1 MEVAKPLLLFL
12 KNMIDFT
19 LTEDQELI
27 QKTAR
32 EFAVEHL
39 APGVMDRD
47 ENAEFPY
54 EQIKLMGELGF
65 MGMMVPE
72 EYSGAGM
79 DTLTYVIALEEIAAV
94 EAAASTIMSVNN
106 SLVCQLLADWGTNVQ
121 KDQYLKTLASGKKL
135 GAYSLSEPQSG
146 SDASNL
152 RTHARRKTGHYII
165 NGTKNW
171 VTNGINS
178 DVVVMFCLTDKD
190 LGSKGISAFI
200 VDKGMAGFSTGKK
213 EDKLGIRASDTCE
226 LYFED
231 CEVPVENR
239 IGEEGAG
246 FKIAMNTL
254 GGGRIGI
261 AAQALGIARAALEAA
276 VAYAGARKQFG
287 KTIGSFGAIQNKLA
301 NTATEI
307 DAARLLIWRA
317 AKLKDR
323 GKPYVKESS
332 MAKLYASTVAMKAAT
347 DCVQIY
353 GGYGYMREYGVERL
367 MRDAKITQIYEG
379 TSEIQQLIIGREL
392 MK

>member
-1 MEVAKPLLLFL
+1 
-12 KNMIDFT
+12 MIDFT

-379 TSEIQQLIIGREL
+379 TSEIQQLVIAREL

>member
-1 MEVAKPLLLFL
+1 
-12 KNMIDFT
+12 MIDFT

-65 MGMMVPE
+65 MGMMVSE

-121 KDQYLKTLASGKKL
+121 KDQYLKTLASGIKL

-152 RTHARRKTGHYII
+152 RTHARRKNGHYII

-178 DVVVMFCLTDKD
+178 DVVVIFCLTDKD

-246 FKIAMNTL
+246 FKIAMNSL

-261 AAQALGIARAALEAA
+261 AAQGLGIARAALEAA

-379 TSEIQQLIIGREL
+379 TSEIQQLVIGREL

>member
-1 MEVAKPLLLFL
+1 
-12 KNMIDFT
+12 MIDFT

-190 LGSKGISAFI
+190 IGSKGISAFI
-200 VDKGMAGFSTGKK
+200 VDKGMAGFFTGKK

-254 GGGRIGI
+254 GGGRISI

>member
-1 MEVAKPLLLFL
+1 
-12 KNMIDFT
+12 MIDFT

-121 KDQYLKTLASGKKL
+121 KDQYLKTLASGMKL

-152 RTHARRKTGHYII
+152 RTHARRKNGHYII

-178 DVVVMFCLTDKD
+178 DIVVMFCLTDKD

-261 AAQALGIARAALEAA
+261 AAQGLGIARAALEAA
-276 VAYAGARKQFG
+276 VSYAGARKQFG

-379 TSEIQQLIIGREL
+379 TSEIQQLVIGREL